1 MLKTFALAL
10 TLAASAFVLPGGAA
24 AAADPERPRAVA
36 KAECRADNPD
46 ATRRETRQCARRA
59 VRAARR
65 SCRAERRADRPA
77 FRARYG
83 ERPRR
88 ACVIARLRA

>member
-1 MLKTFALAL
+1 MLKPLALAL
-10 TLAASAFVLPGGAA
+10 VVLVGAIALPGGA

-36 KAECRADNPD
+36 KAECRSESPD
-46 ATRRETRQCARRA
+46 AARREIRRCARRA
-59 VRAARR
+59 VREARR

-77 FRARYG
+77 FRAKYG

-88 ACVIARLRA
+88 ACVLARLRA

>member
-10 TLAASAFVLPGGAA
+10 VLVSAAVALPGGA

-36 KAECRADNPD
+36 KAECRTENPD
-46 ATRRETRQCARRA
+46 ATRRETRRCARKA
-59 VRAARR
+59 VREARR

-77 FRARYG
+77 FRAKYG

-88 ACVIARLRA
+88 ACVLARLRA